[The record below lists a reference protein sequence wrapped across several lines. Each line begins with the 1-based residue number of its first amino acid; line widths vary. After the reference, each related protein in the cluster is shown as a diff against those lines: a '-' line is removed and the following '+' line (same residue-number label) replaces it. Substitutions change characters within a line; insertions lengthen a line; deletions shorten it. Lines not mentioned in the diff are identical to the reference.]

1 MKGGN
6 LQEYCDIWYKYVSP
20 ELFKIVYYYYSNINY
35 DFLVDKM
42 KRELHRG
49 NAGGPQVLSRFS
61 RKIPLDTLARASID
75 GLCVLLTIKTF
86 ENVFPFKEK
95 TRITDDSMLTDLAWH
110 SLMLKP
116 HKYYMITH
124 TIIKF
129 ISTHKSSKD
138 YIKMNRSIR
147 KKIRQINK
155 DVRVPNLLDGDD
167 DDYVHRFDSPLST
180 PTTHYTNVSAKHAI
194 VKHGTDKEVKLEI
207 DIRDFIY
214 ELVSNKSYGLD
225 NVNMAGYEWN
235 MPLPLFPK
243 FPYNKL
249 KAS

>member
-6 LQEYCDIWYKYVSP
+6 LQEYTDIWRKYVSP
-20 ELFKIVYYYYSNINY
+20 DMFKIVYYYYSNINY

-42 KRELHRG
+42 LRELHHG

-61 RKIPLDTLARASID
+61 NKVSLDVLAKASVH

-86 ENVFPFKEK
+86 ENAFPFKEK

-124 TIIKF
+124 TIMKF
-129 ISTHKSSKD
+129 ISTHKANKD
-138 YIKMNRSIR
+138 FAKMKTSIR
-147 KKIRQINK
+147 NKIRQINK
-155 DVRVPNLLDGDD
+155 DVHVPNLLDADD
-167 DDYVHRFDSPLST
+167 DNGDVRSNGYVSSRSSNRN
-180 PTTHYTNVSAKHAI
+180 TNASVKHAI
-194 VKHGTDKEVKLEI
+194 VRHGTDKEVKLEI
-207 DIRDFIY
+207 DIREFIY
-214 ELVSNKSYGLD
+214 FLVHDKSYSLED
-225 NVNMAGYEWN
+225 VNMSGYEWN

-243 FPYNKL
+243 LPY
-249 KAS
+249 AV